1 MKTHLNTR
9 TASHMRDPLSVMTEH
24 IKRLDAEVNKWKN
37 VAGLMHV
44 AILEGDCENARSIY
58 EEHADVW

>member
-1 MKTHLNTR
+1 MH
-9 TASHMRDPLSVMTEH
+9 DPLFVMTQAIH
-24 IKRLDAEVNKWKN
+24 RLEEEVNKWKN

-44 AILEGDCENARSIY
+44 AILEGNCDNARRVY

>member
-1 MKTHLNTR
+1 
-9 TASHMRDPLSVMTEH
+9 MRDPLLVMTEH
-24 IKRLDAEVNKWKN
+24 IKRLEEEIRKWKN

-44 AILEGDCENARSIY
+44 AIIEGDCDNARRVY

>member
-1 MKTHLNTR
+1 LNTR
-9 TASHMRDPLSVMTEH
+9 TASHMRDPLLVMTEH
-24 IKRLDAEVNKWKN
+24 IKRLEEEVRKWKN

-44 AILEGDCENARSIY
+44 AIIESDCDNARRVY